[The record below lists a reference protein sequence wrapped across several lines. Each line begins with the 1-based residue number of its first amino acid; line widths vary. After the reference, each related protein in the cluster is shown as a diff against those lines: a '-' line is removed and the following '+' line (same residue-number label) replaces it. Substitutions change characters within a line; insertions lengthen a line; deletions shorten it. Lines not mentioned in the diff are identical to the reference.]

1 MKLTATEVRD
11 WLESAA
17 TWTGLYLS
25 WRWRPRRESR
35 DVTIKVP
42 PAVAVASMP
51 MPTVRIDHGHQ
62 AMLDQMAE
70 LFPYEFP
77 PD

>member
-11 WLESAA
+11 WLETVA
-17 TWTGLYLS
+17 TGFSLYLT
-25 WRWRPRRESR
+25 WRWRPRRKGR

-42 PAVAVASMP
+42 PATARARMST
-51 MPTVRIDHGHQ
+51 PTVRVSHGDQ
-62 AMLDQMAE
+62 AVLDSMAE

-77 PD
+77 PN